1 MSPLRLLLVVALLSC
16 RAERPPAVAGPIADD
31 APRPAVRYLALG
43 DSFTIGTG
51 SSPEQ
56 SFPSRLV
63 ARWNARCAVTHRNLA
78 VNGYTTQDV
87 LDAELPE
94 VRPFAPTF
102 VTLAVGAND
111 LVRGR
116 TVVEYRA
123 QLGRLF
129 DALTAAGVPAARIV
143 TLPQPAWDRS
153 PAAASFGDPGLTAR
167 SIAAFN
173 DALRDVSAARGARYV
188 DITPLLRAQ
197 AERGLVAP
205 DGLHPSAEAHDAW
218 AAELDRALPPCGG

>member
-1 MSPLRLLLVVALLSC
+1 M
-16 RAERPPAVAGPIADD
+16 
-31 APRPAVRYLALG
+31 RYLALG

-51 SSPEQ
+51 SSPAQ

-63 ARWNARCAVTHRNLA
+63 ARWEARCAVVHRNVA

-87 LDAELPE
+87 LDVELPE

-116 TVVEYRA
+116 TVAQYRA
-123 QLGRLF
+123 QVERIF
-129 DALTAAGVPAARIV
+129 DALAAAGVSPARVV

-153 PAAASFGDPGLTAR
+153 PAGASFGDPAETAR

-173 DALRDVSAARGARYV
+173 DALREVSAARGARHV
-188 DITPLLRAQ
+188 DLTPLLRAQ

-218 AAELDRALPPCGG
+218 AAELDRVLPPCGG